1 MSVQT
6 MWQSNIYS
14 PWVRLP
20 PESVEKKGQKDLKMN
35 AASINRAQEQKL
47 PSAHARAGVAIGNNN
62 LRFKVAR
69 RVGVVELLASPSAR
83 RVGEHAA
90 SSIGAGEVRVGRGR
104 RESAASLT
112 ARGSPAGSVRLVAW
126 DELLLP
132 VPDGDDNDDEERRD
146 RSATESSAVRLPWKC
161 SKKIPC

>member
-1 MSVQT
+1 
-6 MWQSNIYS
+6 
-14 PWVRLP
+14 
-20 PESVEKKGQKDLKMN
+20 MN
-35 AASINRAQEQKL
+35 AASINRAQKQKL

-112 ARGSPAGSVRLVAW
+112 ARAHPVRCVW
-126 DELLLP
+126 CS
-132 VPDGDDNDDEERRD
+132 
-146 RSATESSAVRLPWKC
+146 RSRMTTTATTTMSSAIDLRQNL
-161 SKKIPC
+161 SSGGEIALGMQQEIPC